1 MNAKVFIDTHVLLYA
16 IDEDPASTSKRQR
29 GCRTVYS
36 EDLNAG
42 QNYDGVTVI
51 NPFVAGAAT

>member
-1 MNAKVFIDTHVLLYA
+1 MTAKSFVDAA
-16 IDEDPASTSKRQR
+16 IIVAAKQM
-29 GCRTVYS
+29 GCTAFYS

-51 NPFVAGAAT
+51 EGREADHCPGCGTD